1 MIKKQTIMVD
11 GGIVGFQFNQKSMGY
26 RTFRGKTVQTED
38 EKTGS
43 VYISALQRAIRV
55 RRVQTTQIWEA
66 Y

>member
-1 MIKKQTIMVD
+1 MKKQTIMVD
-11 GGIVGFQFNQKSMGY
+11 GHVVGFQFNKQSSGY
-26 RTFRGKTVQTED
+26 RTFKNKTVKTDD

-55 RRVQTTQIWEA
+55 RRVYTTQIWEA